1 MKKGI
6 LSKEPDDLTR
16 LEEEDLVRMNLD
28 DAICGLSDYEKD
40 EDVEISNSSG
50 TMVEIKEESK
60 FNLPLRDKI
69 NNAES
74 ILS

>member
-16 LEEEDLVRMNLD
+16 LEEEDLVKMNLD
-28 DAICGLSDYEKD
+28 DAICGLSDYEED
-40 EDVEISNSSG
+40 EMNEISNDSG

-60 FNLPLRDKI
+60 FNIPLR
-69 NNAES
+69 A
-74 ILS
+74 

>member
-16 LEEEDLVRMNLD
+16 LEEEDLVKMNLD
-28 DAICGLSDYEKD
+28 DAICGLSDYEED
-40 EDVEISNSSG
+40 EVNEISNSYG

-60 FNLPLRDKI
+60 FDIPLR
-69 NNAES
+69 A
-74 ILS
+74 

>member
-6 LSKEPDDLTR
+6 ISKEPDDLTR

-28 DAICGLSDYEKD
+28 DAICGLSDYKED

-60 FNLPLRDKI
+60 FN
-69 NNAES
+69 NAQS